1 MLQPILKAIP
11 AFALSV
17 LVLSPP
23 AIAQVFDIKTRPV
36 IIQPSV
42 RIMPHTNVY
51 TAPQRL
57 IRVPATTVTRSIV
70 VTPSNTP
77 EVTTTV
83 TSTLTKFP
91 QFAPRLANM
100 KDQINLGAS
109 RGWLT
114 GEEVAQLN
122 SEYNRLDSLLH
133 SHEVGGLTNLE
144 IDDLEKQFTL
154 FNQVIASELN
164 DRDSAVAGTQVV
176 PY

>member
-1 MLQPILKAIP
+1 MLQPIIKAIP
-11 AFALSV
+11 AFALSA

-23 AIAQVFDIKTRPV
+23 AIAQVFEIQPRPV
-36 IIQPSV
+36 LIQPSV

-51 TAPQRL
+51 TVPQKL
-57 IRVPATTVTRSIV
+57 ISVPSTTVTRSVV
-70 VTPSNTP
+70 VTPSRTP

-100 KDQINLGAS
+100 KEQINLGAS
-109 RGWLT
+109 RGWLSSA
-114 GEEVAQLN
+114 ELAQLN
-122 SEYNRLDSLLH
+122 SEYNRLDTLLR
-133 SHEVGGLTNLE
+133 SHEVGGLTGPE